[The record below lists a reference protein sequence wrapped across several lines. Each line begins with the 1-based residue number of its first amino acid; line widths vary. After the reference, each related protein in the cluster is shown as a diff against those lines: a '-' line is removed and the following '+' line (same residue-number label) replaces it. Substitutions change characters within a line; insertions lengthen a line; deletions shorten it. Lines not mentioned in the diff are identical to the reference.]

1 MLTRDRGKGGGGE
14 IYNYRGQIV
23 HVFAHSVGYGGSG
36 KSTELQ
42 VNAASV
48 TEAMKGPR

>member
-1 MLTRDRGKGGGGE
+1 MCVQGLIMHAFT
-14 IYNYRGQIV
+14 
-23 HVFAHSVGYGGSG
+23 HSVGYGGSG

-42 VNAASV
+42 VKAASV